1 MLMQQIADY
10 AVKEQTSRLPA
21 DVIHHAKR
29 AVIDWYAALLPGSR
43 VAPAILL
50 EQAFAEDLDRGR
62 ARLASG
68 RRATLRAAA
77 LINGAASHSVEFDDI
92 YRDAGYHPGSPT
104 ISAAL
109 AAAQTHGVS
118 GERFLRG
125 VIVGYEVSTR
135 IGEAVMPS
143 HYRYWHTTG
152 TVGSFGA
159 AAAVATILGCTR
171 EQFMH
176 ALATVGTFASGLQ
189 QAFRSQAMTKPLH
202 GGHAADV
209 GAFAAMAAAKG
220 VTGALDILEGE
231 VGFGAAMSSEPDWS
245 KATRGLGE
253 DYHIVHMTFK
263 NHGCC
268 GHTFPAIDGVL
279 ALKGK
284 HGLTHKDVKRIRLAS
299 YKAGLDIIDNATPE
313 GEYQAKFS
321 IQYTVAHAMVH
332 GSVRLNAFLPDR
344 MQDPEVRA
352 LMKKIEVV
360 ADPELSKGYPTQ
372 RAAQVEIDTNDGR
385 KLSHF
390 QPTRKGD
397 PEMPLTDD
405 ELNDKFLELA
415 TPVLGETA
423 ARALLDQL
431 WRTDRLPSVD
441 YETQARPAG
450 GARESDADVGQREAP
465 ELVHGQG
472 EPAV

>member
-1 MLMQQIADY
+1 MLMEKIADY
-10 AVKEQTSRLPA
+10 AIREQTSKLPA

-43 VAPAILL
+43 VAPATLL

-92 YRDAGYHPGSPT
+92 YRDAGYHPGSPV

-109 AAAQTHGVS
+109 AAAQSTGAS
-118 GERFLRG
+118 GEKFLRG

-143 HYRYWHTTG
+143 HYKYWHTTG
-152 TVGSFGA
+152 TVGCFGA
-159 AAAVATILGCTR
+159 AAAVATILGCNR
-171 EQFMH
+171 DQFMH

-189 QAFRSQAMTKPLH
+189 QAFRSQAMSKPLH
-202 GGHAADV
+202 GGHAADA
-209 GAFAAMAAAKG
+209 GAMSAMAAASG

-231 VGFGAAMSSEPDWS
+231 VGFGAAMSVNPDWS
-245 KATRGLGE
+245 KATKGLGK
-253 DYHIVHMTFK
+253 DYHIVHVTFK

-268 GHTFPAIDGVL
+268 GHTFPSIDAVL
-279 ALKGK
+279 ALKAK
-284 HGLTHKDVKRIRLAS
+284 HSLTHKDVRKIRLAS
-299 YKAGLDIIDNATPE
+299 YKAGLDIIDNANPE

-332 GSVRLNAFLPDR
+332 GSVRLNAFLPER

-352 LMKKIEVV
+352 LMKKIEVI

-372 RAAQVEIDTNDGR
+372 RAAQVEIETNDGR

-390 QPTRKGD
+390 QPYRKGD
-397 PEMPLTDD
+397 PELPLTDQ
-405 ELNDKFLELA
+405 ELDGKFLELA
-415 TPVLGETA
+415 EPVIGD
-423 ARALLDQL
+423 ARAGALLDLL
-431 WRTDRLPSVD
+431 WKTEKLPNVD
-441 YETQARPAG
+441 YVTTGHETPARITEKA
-450 GARESDADVGQREAP
+450 
-465 ELVHGQG
+465 
-472 EPAV
+472 

>member
-1 MLMQQIADY
+1 MLLERIADY
-10 AVKEQTSRLPA
+10 AIKEQTSKLAPE
-21 DVIHHAKR
+21 VVHHAKR

-43 VAPAILL
+43 VAPATLL

-68 RRATLRAAA
+68 RSATLRAAA

-92 YRDAGYHPGSPT
+92 YRDAGYHPGSPV

-109 AAAQTHGVS
+109 AAAQATGAS
-118 GERFLRG
+118 GETFLRG

-143 HYRYWHTTG
+143 HYKYWHTTG
-152 TVGSFGA
+152 TVGCYGA

-202 GGHAADV
+202 GGHAADA
-209 GAFAAMAAAKG
+209 GAMAAMAAAQG

-231 VGFGAAMSSEPDWS
+231 VGFGAAMSVNPDWT

-253 DYHIVHMTFK
+253 DYHITRVTFK

-268 GHTFPAIDGVL
+268 GHTFPAIDAVL
-279 ALKGK
+279 ALKQQYGF
-284 HGLTHKDVKRIRLAS
+284 THKDIAKIRLAS

-321 IQYTVAHAMVH
+321 IQYTVAHALVH
-332 GSVRLNAFLPDR
+332 GSVRLNAF
-344 MQDPEVRA
+344 MPERLNDADVRA
-352 LMKKIEVV
+352 LMRRIEAV
-360 ADPELSKGYPTQ
+360 ADPELSKGYPNQ
-372 RAAQVEIDTNDGR
+372 RAAQVEIELKDGR
-385 KLSHF
+385 KLAHF

-397 PEMPLTDD
+397 PEMPLSDE

-415 TPVLGETA
+415 IPVIGAAEARSLLGE
-423 ARALLDQL
+423 L
-431 WRTDRLPSVD
+431 WRTEKLADVE
-441 YETQARPAG
+441 YETSARAPARV
-450 GARESDADVGQREAP
+450 AESV
-465 ELVHGQG
+465 
-472 EPAV
+472 

>member
-1 MLMQQIADY
+1 MLLEQIADY
-10 AVKEQTSRLPA
+10 AIKEQTSRLPA

-43 VAPAILL
+43 VAPATLL

-68 RRATLRAAA
+68 RRATLRTAA

-92 YRDAGYHPGSPT
+92 YRDAGYHPGSPV

-109 AAAQTHGVS
+109 AAAQATRAS
-118 GERFLRG
+118 GEKFLRG

-143 HYRYWHTTG
+143 HYKYWHTTG
-152 TVGSFGA
+152 TVGCYGA

-171 EQFMH
+171 QQFMH

-209 GAFAAMAAAKG
+209 GAMAAMAAAKG

-231 VGFGAAMSSEPDWS
+231 VGFGAAMSVNPDWS
-245 KATRGLGE
+245 KITRGLGK
-253 DYHIVHMTFK
+253 DYHINHMTFK

-268 GHTFPAIDGVL
+268 GHTFPSIDGVL
-279 ALKGK
+279 ELKQK
-284 HGLTHKDVKRIRLAS
+284 HNLTHTDISKIRLAS
-299 YKAGLDIIDNATPE
+299 YKAGLDIIDNANPE

-321 IQYTVAHAMVH
+321 IQYTVAHALVH
-332 GSVRLNAFLPDR
+332 GSVRLDAFLPDR
-344 MQDPEVRA
+344 LNDPEVRA
-352 LMKKIEVV
+352 LMKKIVV
-360 ADPELSKGYPTQ
+360 VPDPELSKGYPGQ
-372 RAAQVEIDTNDGR
+372 RAAQVEIETKDGR
-385 KLSHF
+385 KLAHF

-397 PEMPLTDD
+397 PEMPLTDE

-415 TPVLGETA
+415 TPVIGTA
-423 ARALLDQL
+423 DARSLLEQL
-431 WRTDRLPSVD
+431 WRTETLAHVD
-441 YETQARPAG
+441 YETSEQESARVA
-450 GARESDADVGQREAP
+450 ESV
-465 ELVHGQG
+465 
-472 EPAV
+472 

>member
-1 MLMQQIADY
+1 MLLERIADY
-10 AVKEQTSRLPA
+10 AVKEQASKLPRE
-21 DVIHHAKR
+21 VIHHGKR

-50 EQAFAEDLDRGR
+50 EQALAEDLDRGR
-62 ARLASG
+62 ARLANG

-109 AAAQTHGVS
+109 AAAQSTGAT

-143 HYRYWHTTG
+143 HYKYWHTTG
-152 TVGSFGA
+152 TVGCFGA

-209 GAFAAMAAAKG
+209 GAMAAMAAAKG
-220 VTGALDILEGE
+220 VTGALEILEGE
-231 VGFGAAMSSEPDWS
+231 VGFGAAMSVNPDWT
-245 KATRGLGE
+245 KATRGLGT
-253 DYHIVHMTFK
+253 DYHINHVTFK

-268 GHTFPAIDGVL
+268 GHTFPAIDAVL
-279 ALKGK
+279 ELKAR
-284 HGLTHKDVKRIRLAS
+284 HGLTHRDVKRIRLAS

-313 GEYQAKFS
+313 GDYQAKFS
-321 IQYTVAHAMVH
+321 VQYTVAHAMVY
-332 GSVRLNAFLPDR
+332 GSVRLNAFLEDR
-344 MQDPEVRA
+344 MNDQDVRA

-360 ADPELSKGYPTQ
+360 ADPELSKGYPQQ
-372 RAAQVEIDTNDGR
+372 RAAHVEIETNDGR
-385 KLSHF
+385 TLAHF

-397 PEMPLTDD
+397 PEMPLTDEELD
-405 ELNDKFLELA
+405 EKFLELA
-415 TPVLGETA
+415 TPVIGEA
-423 ARALLDQL
+423 GARALLAQL
-431 WRTDRLPSVD
+431 WRTETLSSVD
-441 YETQARPAG
+441 YGSSEAQRVA
-450 GARESDADVGQREAP
+450 ADLIAE
-465 ELVHGQG
+465 
-472 EPAV
+472 

>member
-1 MLMQQIADY
+1 MLLEHIADY
-10 AVKEQTSRLPA
+10 AIKEQTSKLS
-21 DVIHHAKR
+21 DEVMHHAKR
-29 AVIDWYAALLPGSR
+29 AVIDWYAALLPGST
-43 VAPAILL
+43 VAPATLL
-50 EQAFAEDLDRGR
+50 EQAFAEDLDRGN
-62 ARLASG
+62 ARLATG

-92 YRDAGYHPGSPT
+92 YRDAGYHPGSPV

-109 AAAQTHGVS
+109 AAAQSTGAS
-118 GERFLRG
+118 GEQFLRG

-143 HYRYWHTTG
+143 HYRFWHTTG
-152 TVGSFGA
+152 TVGCYGA
-159 AAAVATILGCTR
+159 AAAVATILGCNR
-171 EQFMH
+171 DQFMH

-202 GGHAADV
+202 GGHAADA
-209 GAFAAMAAAKG
+209 GAMSAMAAAKG

-231 VGFGAAMSSEPDWS
+231 VGFGAAMSVNPDWS
-245 KATRGLGE
+245 KATEGLGK
-253 DYHIVHMTFK
+253 DYHIVHVTFK

-279 ALKGK
+279 ELKTK
-284 HGLTHKDVKRIRLAS
+284 HNLTHRDVKKIRLAS

-344 MQDPEVRA
+344 LNDPDVRA

-372 RAAQVEIDTNDGR
+372 RAARVEIETNDGR
-385 KLSHF
+385 TLAHF

-397 PEMPLTDD
+397 PEMPLSDE

-415 TPVLGETA
+415 TPVIGDAA
-423 ARALLDQL
+423 ARSLLEQL
-431 WRTDRLPSVD
+431 WRIDKAASIALQLEPRK
-441 YETQARPAG
+441 
-450 GARESDADVGQREAP
+450 GARTKGKS

>member
-1 MLMQQIADY
+1 MLLEKIADY
-10 AVKEQTSRLPA
+10 AIKEQTSKLPA
-21 DVIHHAKR
+21 EVIHHAKR

-92 YRDAGYHPGSPT
+92 YRDAGYHPGSPV

-109 AAAQTHGVS
+109 AAAQATGAS
-118 GERFLRG
+118 GEKFLRG

-143 HYRYWHTTG
+143 HYAFWHTTG
-152 TVGSFGA
+152 TVGCFGA

-176 ALATVGTFASGLQ
+176 AVATSGTFAAGLQ
-189 QAFRSQAMTKPLH
+189 QAFRSQAMSKPLH
-202 GGHAADV
+202 GGHAADA
-209 GAFAAMAAAKG
+209 GAMAAMAASKG

-231 VGFGAAMSSEPDWS
+231 VGFGKAMSKEQDWT
-245 KATRGLGE
+245 KATKGLGE
-253 DYHIVHMTFK
+253 DYHINVMTFK

-268 GHTFPAIDGVL
+268 GHTFPSIDG
-279 ALKGK
+279 ALELKNRHDIDYK
-284 HGLTHKDVKRIRLAS
+284 NIKKIRLAS
-299 YKAGLDIIDNATPE
+299 YKAGLNIIDNATPE

-321 IQYTVAHAMVH
+321 IQYTVAHALVH

-344 MQDPEVRA
+344 MADKDVRE
-352 LMKKIEVV
+352 LMTKFEVV
-360 ADPELSKGYPTQ
+360 ADPELSKGYPGQ
-372 RAAQVEIDTNDGR
+372 RAAQVEIEMNDGR
-385 KLSHF
+385 KYSHF
-390 QPTRKGD
+390 QPYRKGD
-397 PEMPLTDD
+397 PELPLTDA
-405 ELNDKFLELA
+405 ELNDKFMELA
-415 TPVLGETA
+415 EPVLGEA
-423 ARALLDQL
+423 KSRALLEQL
-431 WRTDRLPSVD
+431 WKTEKLRDVQ
-441 YETQARPAG
+441 YEIEEKAG
-450 GARESDADVGQREAP
+450 EMAVAAD
-465 ELVHGQG
+465 
-472 EPAV
+472 

>member
-1 MLMQQIADY
+1 MLLEQIADY
-10 AVKEQTSRLPA
+10 AVREQTSQLP
-21 DVIHHAKR
+21 DEVVHHAKR

-43 VAPAILL
+43 VAPATLL
-50 EQAFAEDLDRGR
+50 EQAFTEDLDRGR

-92 YRDAGYHPGSPT
+92 YRDAGYHPGSPV

-109 AAAQTHGVS
+109 AAAQATGAN

-152 TVGSFGA
+152 TVGCFGA
-159 AAAVATILGCTR
+159 AAAVATILGCNQQ
-171 EQFMH
+171 QFMH

-202 GGHAADV
+202 GGHAADA
-209 GAFAAMAAAKG
+209 GAMAAMAAAKG

-231 VGFGAAMSSEPDWS
+231 VGFGAAMSVDPDWT
-245 KATRGLGE
+245 KATKGLGT
-253 DYHIVHMTFK
+253 DYHINHMTFK

-268 GHTFPAIDGVL
+268 GHTFPAIDG
-279 ALKGK
+279 ALELKRK
-284 HGLTHKDVKRIRLAS
+284 HGFTHKDIRRIKLAS

-321 IQYTVAHAMVH
+321 IQYTVAHALVH
-332 GSVRLNAFLPDR
+332 GSVRLNAFMPER
-344 MQDPEVRA
+344 MNDPEVRA
-352 LMKKIEVV
+352 LMKKIEAV
-360 ADPELSKGYPTQ
+360 ADPVLSKGYPTQ
-372 RAAQVEIDTNDGR
+372 RAAQVEIETNDGR
-385 KLSHF
+385 TFAHF

-397 PEMPLTDD
+397 PEMPLSDE

-415 TPVLGETA
+415 APVIGLA
-423 ARALLDQL
+423 DARALLEQL
-431 WRTDRLPSVD
+431 WRTETLANVE
-441 YETQARPAG
+441 YEPRRQERAQVA
-450 GARESDADVGQREAP
+450 ES
-465 ELVHGQG
+465 L
-472 EPAV
+472 

>member
-1 MLMQQIADY
+1 MLLETIADY
-10 AVKEQTSRLPA
+10 AIREQTSRLP
-21 DVIHHAKR
+21 DEVVHHAKR
-29 AVIDWYAALLPGSR
+29 AVIDWYAALLPGS
-43 VAPAILL
+43 VVTPATLL
-50 EQAFAEDLDRGR
+50 EQAFAEDLDRGG

-92 YRDAGYHPGSPT
+92 YRDAGYHPGSPV

-109 AAAQTHGVS
+109 AAAQASGAS
-118 GERFLRG
+118 GETFLRG

-143 HYRYWHTTG
+143 HYRFWHTTG
-152 TVGSFGA
+152 TVGCFGA
-159 AAAVATILGCTR
+159 AAAVATILGCNR
-171 EQFMH
+171 DAFMH

-202 GGHAADV
+202 GGHAADA
-209 GAFAAMAAAKG
+209 GAMAAMAAAKG

-231 VGFGAAMSSEPDWS
+231 VGFGAAMSVDPDWS
-245 KATRGLGE
+245 KATRGLGT

-268 GHTFPAIDGVL
+268 GHTFPSIDGAL
-279 ALKGK
+279 ALK
-284 HGLTHKDVKRIRLAS
+284 HQHNLTHRDIRKIRLAS

-321 IQYTVAHAMVH
+321 VQYTVAHALVH
-332 GSVRLNAFLPDR
+332 GSVRLNAFLPER
-344 MQDPEVRA
+344 LNDPDVRA
-352 LMKKIEVV
+352 LLGKIEAV

-372 RAAQVEIDTNDGR
+372 RAAHVEIETNDGR
-385 KLSHF
+385 RFTHF
-390 QPTRKGD
+390 QPYRKGD
-397 PEMPLTDD
+397 PELPLTDA

-415 TPVLGETA
+415 TPVIGDA
-423 ARALLDQL
+423 GARALLAQL
-431 WRTDRLPSVD
+431 WRTEKLKCVD
-441 YETQARPAG
+441 YDTGGQADSAAG
-450 GARESDADVGQREAP
+450 TRTR
-465 ELVHGQG
+465 VHL
-472 EPAV
+472 EEVK

>member
-1 MLMQQIADY
+1 MLLEQIADY
-10 AVKEQTSRLPA
+10 AIREQTAKFSEE
-21 DVIHHAKR
+21 VVHHAKR
-29 AVIDWYAALLPGSR
+29 AVIDWYAALLPGSI
-43 VAPAILL
+43 VAPATLM
-50 EQAFAEDLDRGR
+50 EQAFAEDLDRGN
-62 ARLASG
+62 ARLANG

-109 AAAQTHGVS
+109 AAAQATGVS

-125 VIVGYEVSTR
+125 VVVGYEVSTR

-143 HYRYWHTTG
+143 HYRFWHTTV
-152 TVGSFGA
+152 TVGCFGA
-159 AAAVATILGCTR
+159 AAAAATILGCNR
-171 EQFMH
+171 DQFMH

-189 QAFRSQAMTKPLH
+189 QAFRSQAMSKPLH
-202 GGHAADV
+202 GGHAADA
-209 GAFAAMAAAKG
+209 GAMAAMAARKG

-231 VGFGAAMSSEPDWS
+231 VGFGAAMSVNPDWS
-245 KATRGLGE
+245 KATLGLGT
-253 DYHIVHMTFK
+253 DYHIVHVTFK

-279 ALKGK
+279 ELKDK
-284 HGLTHKDVKRIRLAS
+284 HNLTHRDVKKIRLAS

-313 GEYQAKFS
+313 GDYQAKFS

-344 MQDPEVRA
+344 MNDPEVRA

-372 RAAQVEIDTNDGR
+372 RAAQVEIETNDGR
-385 KLSHF
+385 KLAHF
-390 QPTRKGD
+390 QPYRKGD
-397 PEMPLTDD
+397 PELPLTDQ
-405 ELNDKFLELA
+405 ELDGKFFELA
-415 TPVLGETA
+415 TPVIGESRA
-423 ARALLDQL
+423 SALLDLL
-431 WRTDRLPSVD
+431 W
-441 YETQARPAG
+441 
-450 GARESDADVGQREAP
+450 
-465 ELVHGQG
+465 
-472 EPAV
+472 